1 MEPLRPGEGGQLNVT
16 APAAFCADATH
27 APAHG
32 TAFDIVGKGRADAG
46 ALEHA
51 LRIAT
56 RLAAARLH

>member
-1 MEPLRPGEGGQLNVT
+1 MT

-32 TAFDIVGKGRADAG
+32 TAFDIVGKGRADADAG

-51 LRIAT
+51 LQIAA

>member
-1 MEPLRPGEGGQLNVT
+1 VT

-32 TAFDIVGKGRADAG
+32 TAFDIVGKGCADAG
-46 ALEHA
+46 AFEHA

-56 RLAAARLH
+56 RLTAARLH